1 MMVEVGTQAQLGSR
15 RVHWVR
21 QRDQASIHLQPLVLF
36 PWVALF
42 SIFIGLGMAGTRT
55 TKLQQYLPPNHCFP
69 FLHQDP
75 SDKVSFSVETL
86 RQISQCMY
94 TGTGRETGTSF
105 LAGGGRGKLTA
116 LYFELGAQG
125 KSYIPT
131 MHTQVKEKTKQNKKQ
146 YFLSIVYA
154 EFQLF
159 CFYKNSIGLWL
170 WSLKK

>member
-1 MMVEVGTQAQLGSR
+1 
-15 RVHWVR
+15 
-21 QRDQASIHLQPLVLF
+21 
-36 PWVALF
+36 
-42 SIFIGLGMAGTRT
+42 
-55 TKLQQYLPPNHCFP
+55 
-69 FLHQDP
+69 
-75 SDKVSFSVETL
+75 
-86 RQISQCMY
+86 MY
-94 TGTGRETGTSF
+94 TGTGRETGMSF

-131 MHTQVKEKTKQNKKQ
+131 IHTQVKEKTKQNKKQ

-170 WSLKK
+170 